1 MKWENGNNGY
11 QKWKLLLVLGW
22 IWLSH
27 KFSHKTRECKKF
39 LLIGIWMVCI
49 WGGRGQGQVRSE
61 LRWVI
66 RILQWDQ
73 SKWRKNVKRTSF
85 ESNLQSFSL
94 IWVQLKEEEEFNP
107 DLKQSW
113 EPSSLPLKKRNY
125 CCTSVSSLVLYCLPL
140 HEMLTLRKEWH
151 FRINNMQ
158 GCFS

>member
-1 MKWENGNNGY
+1 VKWENGNNGY

-27 KFSHKTRECKKF
+27 KFSHKTRECKV
-39 LLIGIWMVCI
+39 LADWNLNGLYL
-49 WGGRGQGQVRSE
+49 GGKRAGTSQIQ
-61 LRWVI
+61 LTWVI

-113 EPSSLPLKKRNY
+113 EPPSLPLKKRHY
-125 CCTSVSSLVLYCLPL
+125 CCTSVSSLVLYCIPL

-151 FRINNMQ
+151 FCINNMQ